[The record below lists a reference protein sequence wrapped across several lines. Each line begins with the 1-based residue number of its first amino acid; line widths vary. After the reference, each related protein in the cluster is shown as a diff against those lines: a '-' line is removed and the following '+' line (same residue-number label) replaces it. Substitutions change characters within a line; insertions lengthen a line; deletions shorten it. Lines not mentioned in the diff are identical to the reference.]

1 MSCCGQKR
9 REWQEQKPRLET
21 APVDPKPVL
30 ENPVKLKY
38 LGHESYLVKGKQT
51 GLLYLFA
58 PMEPGLEVDER
69 DVKGLLAGSL
79 KLSLCAETES

>member
-9 REWQEQKPRLET
+9 RQWQEQKPRQET

-30 ENPVKLKY
+30 DNPVKLTY
-38 LGHESYLVKGKQT
+38 VGQESYLVKGKQT

-58 PMEPGLEVDER
+58 PMEPGLEVDGR
-69 DVKGLLAGSL
+69 DVKDLLAGSL
-79 KLSLCAETES
+79 KLSLSAEAVA